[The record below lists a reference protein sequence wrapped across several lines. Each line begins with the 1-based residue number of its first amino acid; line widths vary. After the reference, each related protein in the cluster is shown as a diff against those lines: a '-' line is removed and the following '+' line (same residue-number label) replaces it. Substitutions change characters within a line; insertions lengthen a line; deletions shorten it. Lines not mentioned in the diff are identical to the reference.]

1 MTVYRLTPEQGASV
15 LRCAGNLAR
24 ATARGLRE
32 FPAGLRSVDV
42 VDLHEL
48 AELAASGVP
57 LPVAARQ
64 RLEVYKA
71 TQRERAKAAAK
82 VAAIR
87 EAVRE
92 KAAEKVRAKREEE
105 QARKEAEKAQRRAA
119 KAAEKRRKVLAER
132 RGRKQTQA
140 AQEPAQAAAV
150 APVHTT
156 SQAPTVAP
164 VIDPEESRLPW
175 ED

>member
-1 MTVYRLTPEQGASV
+1 MTVFRLSPVQGAPV
-15 LRCAGNLAR
+15 LRCAGSIKA
-24 ATARGLRE
+24 ATSRGLRE
-32 FPAGLRSVDV
+32 FPCGLRSVEPV
-42 VDLHEL
+42 GPPEL
-48 AELAASGVP
+48 AVLAAGGYP

-92 KAAEKVRAKREEE
+92 KAAEKARAKREEE
-105 QARKEAEKAQRRAA
+105 QARKEAEKAQRRAET
-119 KAAEKRRKVLAER
+119 AAEKRRKLLAER
-132 RGRKQTQA
+132 RAKEA
-140 AQEPAQAAAV
+140 EAAQAAAAALV
-150 APVHTT
+150 ED
-156 SQAPTVAP
+156 PT
-164 VIDPEESRLPW
+164 DTRLPW